1 MKHAK
6 KLIALVLCMVL
17 ALGLGLSAYADI
29 GPIEYP
35 KPRWS
40 AVSVV
45 NGGVNSEKLSGS
57 IVLYS
62 SSHYTTIEVTL
73 QKYNSGWKD
82 TSTVISAAG
91 YGGAGTST
99 PLSLSR
105 GSYRAKIIFRVYT
118 TKGGA
123 YIEGDN
129 LYSDEYLVM

>member
-1 MKHAK
+1 MKHTK
-6 KLIALVLCMVL
+6 KLVALVLCLVL

-29 GPIEYP
+29 GPINYP

-45 NGGVNSEKLSGS
+45 NGGVNSSKLSGS

-62 SSHYTTIEVTL
+62 SDHYTKIDITL

-82 TSTVISAAG
+82 TSTVISAEG

-99 PLSLSR
+99 PLSLSS
-105 GSYRAKIIFRVYT
+105 GSYRAKIVFRVYT

-123 YIEGDN
+123 YIEGDT
-129 LYSDEYLVM
+129 LYSSECLV